1 MLDAETDAKPANDAG
16 AGAGAGAS
24 PRNSPRAGPIGLHMF
39 TEEQSAEIAT
49 FRLAMQGLAELTW
62 GADRTGSDQFAINPR
77 SVGAL
82 FDQLEK
88 RLGDIIGPEAVA
100 FAFLDP
106 ATVRGFQPAK
116 RPPAEPV
123 I

>member
-16 AGAGAGAS
+16 AGAGAS
-24 PRNSPRAGPIGLHMF
+24 PRNTIGLHMF

-49 FRLAMQGLAELTW
+49 FRMALQGLVELTW
-62 GADRTGSDQFAINPR
+62 GADRCGSDQFAINPR

-88 RLGDIIGPEAVA
+88 RLGDIIGREAVA
-100 FAFLDP
+100 FAYLDP
-106 ATVRGFQPAK
+106 ATVTRFRPAK
-116 RPPAEPV
+116 RPPAQSV